1 MKWYPIKFN
10 PIPKQRLWGGQK
22 LKDKLNKPFIGNDIG
37 ESWEISGVNEAI
49 SIVNN
54 GALKG
59 RSLQDI
65 IEEYTSKILGNNV
78 YEIFNNEFPL
88 LIKYIDAN
96 QDLSVQLHPND
107 ILAKQRHNSFGKT
120 EMWYIMDAEPTS
132 RLVLGFKEKV
142 DESIYKE
149 TLSQGSLP
157 KILNE
162 VPVKAGDTF
171 FIPTGTVH
179 AIGAGILLAEIQQ
192 TSDITYRIYD
202 WDRVD
207 ADGNSRTLHQ
217 EEAIAAINYDFKGEK
232 VTYEQI
238 DNTSNTMISCP
249 YFTTNLLPISGKKSV
264 SSNVDSFVIYMCVSG
279 KATIEGEGFS
289 EDIHC
294 GETILIPAAL
304 KDYIIVADHA
314 KLLEVFILSN

>member
-10 PIPKQRLWGGQK
+10 PIPKQKLWGGQK
-22 LKDKLNKPFIGNDIG
+22 LKDKLNKSFIGDDIG

-54 GALKG
+54 GKLKG

-65 IEEYTSKILGNNV
+65 LAQYTAEILGDSV
-78 YEIFNNEFPL
+78 YKTFSNEFPL

-107 ILAKQRHNSFGKT
+107 ALAKQRHDSFGKT
-120 EMWYIMDAEPTS
+120 EMWYIMDAEPSS
-132 RLVLGFKEKV
+132 RLILGFKENI
-142 DESIYKE
+142 DENSYQE
-149 TLSQGSLP
+149 ALSNGSLP
-157 KILNE
+157 QILNE
-162 VPVKAGDTF
+162 VPVKSGDTF

-179 AIGAGILLAEIQQ
+179 AIGSGILLAEIQQ

-207 ADGNSRTLHQ
+207 ANGNARTLHQ

-232 VTYEQI
+232 VTYQQI
-238 DNTSNTMISCP
+238 DNASNTMISCP
-249 YFTTNLLPISGKKSV
+249 YFTTNLLPISGKKKIN
-264 SSNVDSFVIYMCVSG
+264 SNIDSFVIYMCVSG
-279 KATIEGEGFS
+279 AATIEGDGFS
-289 EDIHC
+289 EDIHY
-294 GETILIPAAL
+294 GETVLIPAAL
-304 KDYIIVADHA
+304 KDYTIVADHA
-314 KLLEVFILSN
+314 KLLEVFISSN